1 MKKILC
7 LVAMAVMLFT
17 SCLKNEEPASLT
29 QLREAKSALITAQ
42 AAYKTAEA
50 ALKQAEVEFQNALTA
65 EQVLLNEMQALLNE
79 AQEIENEMKALELEI
94 QQAETEAE
102 KARYEALKAGYEND
116 LLENQQ
122 ERERMLAEHQRD
134 MFDLLEQVAQA
145 ELDYE
150 NALKLMEA
158 SKLNLSPEQQ
168 AVVDNYVAALS
179 ALRYGGSYENAAG
192 QTIIVTE
199 SLTDLRQDL
208 IDYSAQLKNAE
219 FNWNHEERIA
229 QAMLDSVIAKAAY
242 DEEIAAMERFA
253 KFAED
258 INIQEWVAEAAE
270 LEDSIKVVMN
280 GYIQE
285 THKFEDMVADVEAI
299 DDALDE
305 IDDKAEYIANNPDIA
320 TPDDAPDPDENNP
333 IVESKKYVAEQS
345 KIALKDSLDEAMTA
359 DSEIDR
365 SFDLKI
371 TEVAGLREWM
381 ISEIN
386 GILPM
391 EQKILLDPN
400 TMKYSLESN
409 IAKAEFPLYQ
419 YDPFVPE
426 VSADNYGM
434 MIERAKQLRTSIDTY
449 SRTEVEGLDFQAWY
463 HKNNPTLEQVQI
475 RYNKARAKWDAV
487 ANAVTE
493 AIAAYKIGSD
503 FDAQNALYN
512 AWLDFDEIAT
522 PTDAQIQAYLDAYT
536 KYITLRQPLDGK
548 ARTITVSGEKKN
560 IVDYLKVANWG
571 TIITEAVL
579 QPIRDENQLTL
590 SLGYDKL
597 SGSELYLEDD
607 FDENGLFPRWEYL
620 SKKLWGKEYQRVATD
635 TYLGESFEF
644 AYSRRSIQVSG
655 YWLTS
660 YGYYN
665 VGDVAEKLVELGYQ
679 IRFPSDIDVVINE
692 YNVGNYETDQYFYL
706 IFDNTSDYGLWEVNT
721 SNHNLYNQNSIL
733 YYNQDV
739 VNDLLAQLDKVIADF
754 EAEFAGI
761 EEDIEEYLLADKAIE
776 EKIEAIVEEYNAY
789 VKENQAPLLAE
800 KNALA
805 AEIFEQQIIVAKIE
819 AQMKALDD
827 LRERYMSLI
836 NTYYGAVTGD
846 NPSATDLDELEEAIK
861 TILLT
866 YEENIIDLSE
876 TLNEELETLLALRN
890 GTDGDSVLYE
900 QTLERLTDKVNEIE
914 KKIEDRIAM
923 IEFYEDLL
931 KDTLEVFAG
940 GEEVEEGGE
949 EA

>member
-7 LVAMAVMLFT
+7 LMAMAVMLFT
-17 SCLKNEEPASLT
+17 SCLENQEPTSLIE
-29 QLREAKSALITAQ
+29 LRQAKAALITAQ

-65 EQVLLNEMQALLNE
+65 EQVLLNEMQSLLNE
-79 AQEIENEMKALELEI
+79 AQAIQNEIDALELELR
-94 QQAETEAE
+94 QAENAAE
-102 KARYEALKAGYEND
+102 IARYEALKTQYENELLSNQHEREKMLKQHERDMYD
-116 LLENQQ
+116 LLQ
-122 ERERMLAEHQRD
+122 
-134 MFDLLEQVAQA
+134 QVAQA

-158 SKLNLSPEQQ
+158 SKLHLTEDQQ
-168 AVVDNYVAALS
+168 AIVDNYVAALT
-179 ALRYGGSYENAAG
+179 ALRYGGTYVNIAG
-192 QTIIVTE
+192 VRVTVSE
-199 SLTDLRQDL
+199 SLSDLRQEL
-208 IDYSAQLKNAE
+208 IEANANLKNAE
-219 FNWNHEERIA
+219 YNWNHNERIA
-229 QAMLDSVIAKAAY
+229 YAVLDSAAAKEALDQTIKALEDFIAFGEDPDIKKWEAAAA
-242 DEEIAAMERFA
+242 EIEVTIREVLDSGHVLF
-253 KFAED
+253 D
-258 INIQEWVAEAAE
+258 QINEMTAE
-270 LEDSIKVVMN
+270 LE
-280 GYIQE
+280 GL
-285 THKFEDMVADVEAI
+285 DVQLDQIDIEAG
-299 DDALDE
+299 
-305 IDDKAEYIANNPDIA
+305 YIANNPYIGVA
-320 TPDDAPDPDENNP
+320 DDAPDATSVPVV
-333 IVESKKYVAEQS
+333 VESKKYVAEQS
-345 KIALKDSLDEAMTA
+345 RIALKDSLDEAMTA

-365 SFDLKI
+365 SFDLKV

-386 GILPM
+386 WILPM
-391 EQKILLDPN
+391 EQDILLDPN

-409 IAKAEFPLYQ
+409 IAKVEFPLYQ
-419 YDPFVPE
+419 YDASVPE
-426 VSADNYGM
+426 VLADNYD
-434 MIERAKQLRTSIDTY
+434 MIGRAKQLRTWIDTY

-503 FDAQNALYN
+503 YDAQNTLYN

-548 ARTITVSGEKKN
+548 ARTIMVSGEEKN

-579 QPIRDENQLTL
+579 QPIREENKLTL

-597 SGSELYLEDD
+597 SGSELYLEDN
-607 FDENGLFPRWEYL
+607 FDKNGLFPRWEYL
-620 SKKLWGKEYQRVATD
+620 SKELWGKEYQRVATD
-635 TYLGESFEF
+635 TYLGDDFEF
-644 AYSRRSIQVSG
+644 AFTRRYIQIGGNTFS
-655 YWLTS
+655 S

-692 YNVGNYETDQYFYL
+692 YNVGDYETDQYFYL

-721 SNHNLYNQNSIL
+721 SNHSLYNNNSIL

-789 VKENQAPLLAE
+789 VKENQAPILE
-800 KNALA
+800 RKVALA
-805 AEIFEQQIIVAKIE
+805 DEMLQMQMLVAKYSAEVEATQELHEHYMTMIDAYYMLFSEDLNSPESLEELNAEIQDIIAEYNEEIIELSEDLNDAK
-819 AQMKALDD
+819 KAL
-827 LRERYMSLI
+827 
-836 NTYYGAVTGD
+836 
-846 NPSATDLDELEEAIK
+846 LE
-861 TILLT
+861 
-866 YEENIIDLSE
+866 
-876 TLNEELETLLALRN
+876 LRN
-890 GTDGDSVLYE
+890 GTDNDSVLYE
-900 QTLERLTDKVNEIE
+900 KTLERCTDKVKEIEEQIDARIAEIE
-914 KKIEDRIAM
+914 K
-923 IEFYEDLL
+923 YEDLL
-931 KDTLEVFAG
+931 KNTLEVFAG
-940 GEEVEEGGE
+940 ADDEN
-949 EA
+949 A